1 MHPDEAVDL
10 AIQDLRAI
18 GAAHP
23 VPMRS
28 PSPFHL
34 LARGLWRR
42 YLGAWTWYVRD
53 GRTPPADS
61 AEVGHLE
68 RAGIFPA
75 RAPRAPRVTL
85 EAARDC
91 PPLACASAVCG

>member
-28 PSPFHL
+28 GSPFHL

-42 YLGAWTWYVRD
+42 YLDAWTWYVRD

-61 AEVGHLE
+61 AEVGHLA
-68 RAGIFPA
+68 RAGIVPA
-75 RAPRAPRVTL
+75 RAPRVTPQV
-85 EAARDC
+85 ARDC
-91 PPLACASAVCG
+91 PPLACAGAVCG

>member
-28 PSPFHL
+28 GSAFHL
-34 LARGLWRR
+34 AARGLWRR
-42 YLGAWTWYVRD
+42 YLGAWAWYVRD
-53 GRTPPADS
+53 GRTPPADT
-61 AEVGHLE
+61 AEIGHLE
-68 RAGIFPA
+68 RVGIVPA
-75 RAPRAPRVTL
+75 RARVTL

-91 PPLACASAVCG
+91 PPLACASAVRG